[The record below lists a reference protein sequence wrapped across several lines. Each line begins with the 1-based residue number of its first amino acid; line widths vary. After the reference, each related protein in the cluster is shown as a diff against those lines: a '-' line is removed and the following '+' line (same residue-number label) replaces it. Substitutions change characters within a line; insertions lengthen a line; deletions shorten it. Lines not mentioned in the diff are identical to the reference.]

1 MADHLDRINHENYLR
16 GNLIKWWN
24 VNIIPAQTTMEED
37 AEDSDYE
44 DVRDQMSNSA
54 WSNEQLSDNTEEQ
67 SEWNADSLTE
77 EQRNTDDQDDDKQNV
92 IEQVLQSNSNQSV
105 YEIALK
111 NLQLEE
117 AKEIYERLLRE
128 AKADEEKKQKEIEN
142 AMKNA

>member
-1 MADHLDRINHENYLR
+1 MDRINHENYLR

-67 SEWNADSLTE
+67 SEWNADSLME

-128 AKADEEKKQKEIEN
+128 EKADEEKKQKEIEN

>member
-1 MADHLDRINHENYLR
+1 MDRINHENYLR

-67 SEWNADSLTE
+67 SEWNADSLME

>member
-24 VNIIPAQTTMEED
+24 VNIIPAQTTMKED

-67 SEWNADSLTE
+67 SEWNADSLME

-128 AKADEEKKQKEIEN
+128 EKADEEKKQKEIEN

>member
-1 MADHLDRINHENYLR
+1 MDRINHENYLR

-67 SEWNADSLTE
+67 SEWNADSLME

-128 AKADEEKKQKEIEN
+128 TKADEEKKQKEIEN

>member
-67 SEWNADSLTE
+67 SEWNADSLME